1 MKKLVIEEVP
11 DIIFWKK
18 YSELWYSSK
27 DKSPFQA
34 PLLLQYFS
42 SNNKKVFAVQLIIDE
57 KLAGAF
63 FLSKNNNNYSFLSDL
78 KTDFNFFVFHR
89 DCMAD
94 DLEFFLLPF
103 SMRHGDENGILH
115 LIKFRIG
122 PFI

>member
-18 YSELWYSSK
+18 YSDLWYSSK

-42 SNNKKVFAVQLIIDE
+42 SNNKNVFAVQLIIDE

-78 KTDFNFFVFHR
+78 KTDFNFFIGRRGVVICCRCCVWLGRRLHTRR
-89 DCMAD
+89 DKNC
-94 DLEFFLLPF
+94 
-103 SMRHGDENGILH
+103 RQNQ
-115 LIKFRIG
+115 KT
-122 PFI
+122 